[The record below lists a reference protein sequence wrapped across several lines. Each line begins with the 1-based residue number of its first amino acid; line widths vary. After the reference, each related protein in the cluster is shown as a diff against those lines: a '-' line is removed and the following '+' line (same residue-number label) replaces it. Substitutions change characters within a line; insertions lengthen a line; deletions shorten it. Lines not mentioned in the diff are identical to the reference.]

1 MKFGNRA
8 VLVLIAAVVND
19 YKLSGLKVGSSKWPS
34 WAKIKMLA
42 RLHSIFLPFPAT
54 RGCLHAL
61 AHGPFFHLQ
70 SQECDRHHLHE
81 LSYVSFLSFLFILIV
96 VMISPYLPK
105 SKCIKECT

>member
-1 MKFGNRA
+1 MKFGNKA

-54 RGCLHAL
+54 RGCLDPL
-61 AHGPFFHLQ
+61 AHGPFLHLQ
-70 SQECDRHHLHE
+70 SQGCDRRHLHE
-81 LSYVSFLSFLFILIV
+81 LSSVSSFPFY
-96 VMISPYLPK
+96 S
-105 SKCIKECT
+105 S

>member
-1 MKFGNRA
+1 MKFGNKA

-54 RGCLHAL
+54 RG
-61 AHGPFFHLQ
+61 AHFPPGPFLNLQ
-70 SQECDRHHLHE
+70 SQQLRVASSSY
-81 LSYVSFLSFLFILIV
+81 LSSSVFYF
-96 VMISPYLPK
+96 
-105 SKCIKECT
+105 